1 MDTSP
6 RIRILL
12 IEDDE
17 DDYVLVKDLLSE
29 IDPSKYHLEWETSYE
44 AAVNAIC
51 LNHHDVYL
59 LDYRLGERNGLEL
72 LREVMEKGCL
82 APIIFLTGQGDY
94 DVDMKAMKGGAADYL
109 IKDQINP
116 SLLERSIR
124 YAIDRKRSEEVLRES
139 ESQLK
144 HLSSQLLNAQEAER
158 ERIARDLHDGI
169 AQFLTAAKFGVENSL
184 LQIGEGG
191 LVDCAKTLE
200 SVVSILQR
208 SLKEIRRISSDLWPS
223 MLGDLGILATINWFC
238 REFETIYPGIRIEKE
253 IDTSESDVPEP
264 LKVVLY
270 RIIQEATNNAAKHSK
285 ADLISLS
292 LKKKDGRIEL
302 TLRDNGQGFDLK
314 GNLSRERP
322 RRGHGL
328 SSMKERTEFSEGSF
342 SIETAK
348 GEGTVIRAVWSLQ

>member
-6 RIRILL
+6 RTRILL

-158 ERIARDLHDGI
+158 DDERGKDIFRHAHQLREELGRNQTGQYHDQVAEQHAGKDGVNRFGGFSKKQRARLNTMEKKGPHHNGRSS
-169 AQFLTAAKFGVENSL
+169 AAGDSQGQEGNHGAPGRTVD
-184 LQIGEGG
+184 GG
-191 LVDCAKTLE
+191 L
-200 SVVSILQR
+200 
-208 SLKEIRRISSDLWPS
+208 
-223 MLGDLGILATINWFC
+223 
-238 REFETIYPGIRIEKE
+238 
-253 IDTSESDVPEP
+253 
-264 LKVVLY
+264 
-270 RIIQEATNNAAKHSK
+270 
-285 ADLISLS
+285 
-292 LKKKDGRIEL
+292 
-302 TLRDNGQGFDLK
+302 
-314 GNLSRERP
+314 
-322 RRGHGL
+322 
-328 SSMKERTEFSEGSF
+328 
-342 SIETAK
+342 
-348 GEGTVIRAVWSLQ
+348 